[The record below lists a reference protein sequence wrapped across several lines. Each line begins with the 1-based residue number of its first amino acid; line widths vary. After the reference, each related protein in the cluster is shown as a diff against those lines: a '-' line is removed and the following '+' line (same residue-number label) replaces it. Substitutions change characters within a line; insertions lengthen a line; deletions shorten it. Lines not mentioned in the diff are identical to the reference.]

1 MFLGGK
7 NSIFQKPEYELFGL
21 ALVTTYGLTQNSYS
35 GQFHS
40 AITMDALFEKEA

>member
-1 MFLGGK
+1 MQQIIGCRK
-7 NSIFQKPEYELFGL
+7 SIQL
-21 ALVTTYGLTQNSYS
+21 ALVTTYGLTRNSYS